1 MTSYERVNPFA
12 TVLPLR
18 TLSHAIEETLVARK
32 SNHARQLGAETGWR
46 AHCARRELAQ
56 SNTRKGGKMT
66 GTNEVV
72 FLQYVDNTLFAN
84 ARIVADLGEAAQFFA
99 MSRYD
104 QMDRI
109 ASKYATLTQS
119 QPGRAA
125 P

>member
-1 MTSYERVNPFA
+1 
-12 TVLPLR
+12 
-18 TLSHAIEETLVARK
+18 
-32 SNHARQLGAETGWR
+32 
-46 AHCARRELAQ
+46 
-56 SNTRKGGKMT
+56 MT